1 MQLGRVAARSPPAEF
16 YLGLQIAGLFEGG
29 QLGDGT
35 SELKAPVALRGLRAV
50 AGTRRTRAAFSIIYT
65 HIALWVFYYFAFR

>member
-50 AGTRRTRAAFSIIYT
+50 LPLSCGRHAPDAGCF
-65 HIALWVFYYFAFR
+65 FP